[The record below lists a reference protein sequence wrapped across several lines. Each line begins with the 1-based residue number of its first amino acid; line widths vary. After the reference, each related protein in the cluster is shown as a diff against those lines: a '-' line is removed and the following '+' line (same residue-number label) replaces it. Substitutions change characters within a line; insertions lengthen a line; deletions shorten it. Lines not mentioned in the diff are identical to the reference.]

1 MHKAAAARNWQGYG
15 HKNHLGLRTCDWT
28 HGFKPGSLQRAREH
42 SHAYTNETPETSHPR
57 LDAESQAIA
66 DNAHEAPCAESHT
79 VTAPNLGAAEPAK
92 HRLRRQPA
100 TTHSCTLHHW
110 SCNNRMTYCTLSFVV
125 HHIFGTRHTPLSRC
139 RRRGSSC
146 QYLAMHPTLVLCK
159 RFEGQQIRPYHLRD
173 LCYILVLVNRS
184 SVDVPVEMRIM

>member
-28 HGFKPGSLQRAREH
+28 QGFKPGSLQRAREH

-79 VTAPNLGAAEPAK
+79 VTAPKLGTAEPAK
-92 HRLRRQPA
+92 HRLRRQPS
-100 TTHSCTLHHW
+100 TTHSCTLHHS
-110 SCNNRMTYCTLSFVV
+110 SCNSRMTYCTLSFVDRSRNLEKTLASLRLKASSNPGMTASARMLCNGSRKTV
-125 HHIFGTRHTPLSRC
+125 ASCMRPSVLSSII
-139 RRRGSSC
+139 GS
-146 QYLAMHPTLVLCK
+146 K
-159 RFEGQQIRPYHLRD
+159 PYR
-173 LCYILVLVNRS
+173 
-184 SVDVPVEMRIM
+184 

>member
-28 HGFKPGSLQRAREH
+28 QGFKPGSLQRAREH

-125 HHIFGTRHTPLSRC
+125 HHIFGHDTKQCGCSRGNADYVGC
-139 RRRGSSC
+139 EAAEHATTYDCSNYC
-146 QYLAMHPTLVLCK
+146 LA
-159 RFEGQQIRPYHLRD
+159 
-173 LCYILVLVNRS
+173 
-184 SVDVPVEMRIM
+184 

>member
-1 MHKAAAARNWQGYG
+1 MATRITSDFAPATGRKVSNHCQQHARDGR
-15 HKNHLGLRTCDWT
+15 HTK
-28 HGFKPGSLQRAREH
+28 H
-42 SHAYTNETPETSHPR
+42 SQAYVNESPETSHPR

-79 VTAPNLGAAEPAK
+79 VTAPNLGASEPAK

-125 HHIFGTRHTPLSRC
+125 HHIFGHDTKQCGCSRGKADYVGC
-139 RRRGSSC
+139 ETAKHATTYDCSNYC
-146 QYLAMHPTLVLCK
+146 LA
-159 RFEGQQIRPYHLRD
+159 
-173 LCYILVLVNRS
+173 
-184 SVDVPVEMRIM
+184 